1 MLRVHFG
8 QLDGLNDNIGS
19 GRRPM
24 GSVRS
29 GAKPIVMIC

>member
-8 QLDGLNDNIGS
+8 QFDSLNDNIGS
-19 GRRPM
+19 GGRPM

-29 GAKPIVMIC
+29 GAKPIVVIC